1 MKKTV
6 FYLTLVLSISCL
18 TSCAPFVHH
27 ADPFYD
33 FNDNDFPRNYLPL
46 LNPFEATRKNS
57 SSPWSVSL
65 LPYGPWVHIPNS
77 DADYPYSR
85 VQKLEKISVK
95 NGVIMAYSSYV
106 DKQIDAYIQDNYY
119 HWFVIVPDKKIVRG
133 FHTEDEFNQFIQ
145 TLGIQ
150 GPDWQTP
157 DEAFKKFS
165 ETGCLDWIPDCK

>member
-1 MKKTV
+1 MPIGMKRFPRKMNRPRNSRCLRPDRLQDTMKKTV

-77 DADYPYSR
+77 DADYPYS
-85 VQKLEKISVK
+85 SVTF
-95 NGVIMAYSSYV
+95 AQS
-106 DKQIDAYIQDNYY
+106 
-119 HWFVIVPDKKIVRG
+119 VR
-133 FHTEDEFNQFIQ
+133 
-145 TLGIQ
+145 
-150 GPDWQTP
+150 
-157 DEAFKKFS
+157 
-165 ETGCLDWIPDCK
+165 ET